1 MLPVYVYASLV
12 PLICNV
18 LFKKIKK
25 LSLAGNT
32 CVDPPDN
39 VVNDVS
45 IPSNVTVST
54 FTWKYGVDAVVFTIP
69 FKFPV
74 FVPTF
79 TVIVV
84 VVTAVIATAVLYAG
98 SLVRGY
104 VFCDVLLSLAH
115 VNVIELAAIVT
126 VSLVVSE

>member
-1 MLPVYVYASLV
+1 M
-12 PLICNV
+12 
-18 LFKKIKK
+18 LFKNIKK
-25 LSLAGNT
+25 LSLAGNI
-32 CVDPPDN
+32 CVDPPDF
-39 VVNDVS
+39 VVNVLS
-45 IPSNVTVST
+45 FPSNATSET
-54 FTWKYGVDAVVFTIP
+54 PTWKNGCCDVVLVIP
-69 FKFPV
+69 FKLPV
-74 FVPTF
+74 LVPTF

-84 VVTAVIATAVLYAG
+84 AVTAVIATAVLYAG

>member
-1 MLPVYVYASLV
+1 M
-12 PLICNV
+12 
-18 LFKKIKK
+18 KIKK
-25 LSLAGNT
+25 LSFAGNT
-32 CVDPPDN
+32 CVDPPDSVVN
-39 VVNDVS
+39 VVS
-45 IPSNVTVST
+45 LPSNVTSPT
-54 FTWKYGVDAVVFTIP
+54 FIWKNGCTDAVLVIP
-69 FKFPV
+69 FKLPLL
-74 FVPTF
+74 VPTF

-84 VVTAVIATAVLYAG
+84 AVTAVIATAVLYAG